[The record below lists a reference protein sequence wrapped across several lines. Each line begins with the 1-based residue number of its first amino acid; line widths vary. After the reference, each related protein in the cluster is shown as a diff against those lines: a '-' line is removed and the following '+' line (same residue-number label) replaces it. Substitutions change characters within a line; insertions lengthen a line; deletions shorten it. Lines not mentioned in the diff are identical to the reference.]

1 MTDIGKNIK
10 KRRKELSMSVDD
22 LAKKLNK
29 SRATIYR
36 YENGDIE
43 NLPTSILIP
52 LADVLKTTPA
62 QLLGWENEEEMH
74 DSIKNLYNEFDE
86 INEYLKK
93 TAVDNAELCATL
105 IELLNIASQLS
116 VEKIKPIIELLKTMQ

>member
-29 SRATIYR
+29 NRATIYR

-52 LADVLKTTPA
+52 LADALKTTPA

-105 IELLNIASQLS
+105 IELLNIASQLP